1 MSCVV
6 RTPSCCV
13 RAGLNWSRTGGG
25 GRSALSICP
34 SLYLWLCCFVSAVC
48 ALALPLFFGTKGK
61 VLCADG
67 AQLSH
72 VRIHM
77 SYVVGHVYYAVK
89 QNFAP
94 ISALCA
100 VAIRVG
106 MAVCLDGRV
115 SCCIALQISG
125 ISVCSRADG
134 MRGKGSFMPCQ

>member
-13 RAGLNWSRTGGG
+13 RAGLSWSRTGGG

-34 SLYLWLCCFVSAVC
+34 SLCPRPLCFACAVC
-48 ALALPLFFGTKGK
+48 TLALPLFFGTKGK

-106 MAVCLDGRV
+106 MAVRLDGRV
-115 SCCIALQISG
+115 SCCIAL
-125 ISVCSRADG
+125 
-134 MRGKGSFMPCQ
+134 